1 MKHLIKAILP
11 KRLAP
16 IAGKVYRRISH
27 RTSLTRHSSIS
38 TENPA
43 ETPTVL
49 RCSVSYN
56 RYGGYCIPDS
66 ASHRPAARTVL
77 SGGVHEPDTIAYM
90 MANCGDRDIIHA
102 GTFFGDFLPAL
113 SGALGRRA
121 LIWAFEPNRES
132 FRCARITL
140 AINDV
145 VNVRLSHAGLGDKA
159 QQLFVQT
166 ANASGRHLGGASRI
180 VNARSDAQRNE
191 RVQIVPI
198 DKVISTERD
207 IGILQ
212 LDVEGY
218 EKEALSGGLVT
229 IRRCLPTLVL
239 EVLPNSDLEQS
250 EWFSK
255 NVLSLGY
262 RMIAKLHRNSV
273 YSCEPKRSHG

>member
-16 IAGKVYRRISH
+16 VAGKVYRRLAN
-27 RTSLTRHSSIS
+27 RTAGTRHSFVSI
-38 TENPA
+38 ENPA
-43 ETPTVL
+43 EAPTVL

-56 RYGGYCIPDS
+56 KYGGYCIPDS
-66 ASHRPAARTVL
+66 ARHRPAAKTVL

-90 MANCGDRDIIHA
+90 MAHCGDRDIVHA

-113 SGALGRRA
+113 SRALGRRA

-132 FRCARITL
+132 FRCATITV
-140 AINDV
+140 AINDL

-180 VNARSDAQRNE
+180 VNANSDTQRNE

-198 DKVISTERD
+198 DKVISAERD

-218 EKEALSGGLVT
+218 EKEALSGALAT

-250 EWFSK
+250 AWFSK
-255 NVLSLGY
+255 NILRLGY
-262 RMIAKLHRNSV
+262 GMIAKLHQNSV
-273 YSCEPKRSHG
+273 YSCETNPSRG